1 MLDSVLNRLMEG
13 EEKFHKRKHF
23 NQIKKET
30 LRSNEKAGIES
41 SFYEKSLVYE
51 VLKDSLTKSMLN

>member
-41 SFYEKSLVYE
+41 SFYEKALCMKY
-51 VLKDSLTKSMLN
+51 

>member
-13 EEKFHKRKHF
+13 EEKLHKRKHF

-41 SFYEKSLVYE
+41 SFYEKALCMKY
-51 VLKDSLTKSMLN
+51 